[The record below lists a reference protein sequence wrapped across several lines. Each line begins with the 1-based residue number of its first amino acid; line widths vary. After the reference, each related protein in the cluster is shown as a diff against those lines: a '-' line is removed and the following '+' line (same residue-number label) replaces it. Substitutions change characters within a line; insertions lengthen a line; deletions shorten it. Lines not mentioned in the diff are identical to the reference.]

1 MSIVRIVAAMAKK
14 DFRTAVSYRVGFI
27 TGVISAFWGLF
38 AFHFVSRLV
47 NSGQFSN
54 NSNSYFRYA
63 VVGLLFVSILQP
75 TAAGTAVSARSEQ
88 VQGTLEYLASQPI
101 RRICVGL
108 GWSAYGFLQSIVIA
122 AVVLALTIPL
132 GFAVSNVN
140 VPVVI
145 GVTILSILIF
155 AAAGNLG
162 AALVLL
168 VQQGV
173 PLVAGILSIIVILS
187 GTLFPVTE
195 FPGWLQFVAHLSPL
209 TYALEALRSALLADQ
224 PSTSYTTD
232 MLVLVG
238 FAIVL
243 VPLSAIV
250 LERTF
255 RVAQRRG
262 TLSTF

>member
-1 MSIVRIVAAMAKK
+1 MSVFRIVGAMAKK
-14 DFRTAVSYRVGFI
+14 DFRTAVSYRVGFV
-27 TGVISAFWGLF
+27 TSVIAAFWGLF

-47 NSGQFSN
+47 NSGQFSGN
-54 NSNSYFRYA
+54 ADSYFRYT

-75 TAAGTAVSARSEQ
+75 TAAGTSVSARAEQ

-101 RRICVGL
+101 RRIYVGL
-108 GWSAYGFLQSIVIA
+108 GWSAYGFLQSLIV
-122 AVVLALTIPL
+122 AVIVLLLTIPL

-145 GVTILSILIF
+145 AVILLSILIF
-155 AAAGNLG
+155 AAVGNFG

-173 PLVAGILSIIVILS
+173 PLVAGVLSIIVILS

-195 FPGWLQFVAHLSPL
+195 FPGWLQALAHLSPL
-209 TYALEALRSALLADQ
+209 TYGMDALRSALLADQ
-224 PSTSYTTD
+224 PPTSYTQD
-232 MLVLVG
+232 LLVLVG

-243 VPLSAIV
+243 VPLSALV
-250 LERTF
+250 LEGTF
-255 RVAQRRG
+255 RVAQRRA

>member
-1 MSIVRIVAAMAKK
+1 VSVFRIVGAMAKK
-14 DFRTAVSYRVGFI
+14 DFRTAVSYRVGFV
-27 TGVISAFWGLF
+27 TSVIAAFWGLF

-47 NSGQFSN
+47 NSGQFSGN
-54 NSNSYFRYA
+54 QDSYFRYT

-75 TAAGTAVSARSEQ
+75 TAAGTAVSARAEQ

-101 RRICVGL
+101 RRIYVGL
-108 GWSAYGFLQSIVIA
+108 GWSAYGFLQSLVV
-122 AVVLALTIPL
+122 AVVVLLLTIPL

-145 GVTILSILIF
+145 AVILLSIVIF
-155 AAAGNLG
+155 AAVGNFG

-173 PLVAGILSIIVILS
+173 PLVAGVLSIIVILS
-187 GTLFPVTE
+187 GTLFPITE
-195 FPGWLQFVAHLSPL
+195 FPGWLQAIAHLSPL
-209 TYALEALRSALLADQ
+209 TYGMEALRSALLADQ
-224 PSTSYTTD
+224 PATSYTQD
-232 MLVLVG
+232 LLVLVG

-250 LERTF
+250 LEGTF
-255 RVAQRRG
+255 RVAQRRA